1 MTIAATLEKYL
12 DGKGVDYEVLTHRHT
27 EDSLH
32 TAEAAH
38 VTGDKL
44 AKAIVLKDEDGYLVA
59 VIPATFKLKMG
70 LVHQFTGRN
79 HLAVAEEHA
88 LERLFK
94 DCEFGAVP
102 AVAAAYGLE
111 AVWDETLAYA
121 ETVYFEG
128 GDHASLFKISGSD
141 FKKLMGEDRQA
152 FLGEHI
158 QPGAALDPHLR

>member
-12 DGKGVDYEVLTHRHT
+12 DEKSVDYEVLTHRHT
-27 EDSLH
+27 EDSLR

-38 VTGDKL
+38 LTGDKL
-44 AKAIVLKDEDGYLVA
+44 AKAVVLRDEDGYMVA
-59 VIPATFKLKMG
+59 VIPATFKLKMA
-70 LVHQFTGRN
+70 LVREFTGRAR
-79 HLAVAEEHA
+79 LAMAEEDA
-88 LERLFK
+88 LAHLFE

-128 GDHASLFKISGSD
+128 GDHASLVRVGGAD
-141 FKKLMGEDRQA
+141 FQRLMGMDRQG

-158 QPGAALDPHLR
+158 

>member
-12 DGKGVDYEVLTHRHT
+12 DEKSVDYEVLTHRHT
-27 EDSLH
+27 EDSLR

-38 VTGDKL
+38 LTGDKL
-44 AKAIVLKDEDGYLVA
+44 AKAVVLRDEDGYMVA
-59 VIPATFKLKMG
+59 VIPATFKLKMA
-70 LVHQFTGRN
+70 LVREFTGRAR
-79 HLAVAEEHA
+79 LAMAEEDA
-88 LERLFK
+88 LAHLFE

-128 GDHASLFKISGSD
+128 GDHASLVRVGGVD
-141 FKKLMGEDRQA
+141 FQRLMGEDRQA

-158 QPGAALDPHLR
+158 